1 MNEKE
6 IIKKATEYVNL
17 FGYIQW
23 NELKTINFNNDSSTW
38 IISFSAKQNIIFPE
52 FLCSSEKTINQL
64 EFLNSK
70 DRIQA
75 RIPFIMEVN

>member
-23 NELKTINFNNDSSTW
+23 NELKTINFDNDLSTW
-38 IISFSAKQNIIFPE
+38 IVSFSAKQNDTSDIF
-52 FLCSSEKTINQL
+52 SYTL
-64 EFLNSK
+64 EI
-70 DRIQA
+70 D
-75 RIPFIMEVN
+75 EVSGDISNMQMIDD

>member
-23 NELKTINFNNDSSTW
+23 NELKTINFDNDSSTW
-38 IISFSAKQNIIFPE
+38 IISFSAKQNDTSDIF
-52 FLCSSEKTINQL
+52 SYTL
-64 EFLNSK
+64 EI
-70 DRIQA
+70 D
-75 RIPFIMEVN
+75 EVSGDISNMQMIDD

>member
-23 NELKTINFNNDSSTW
+23 NELKTINFDNDSSTW
-38 IISFSAKQNIIFPE
+38 IVNFSAKQRTSDENYIYKLHLNDISGNISDLQMIE
-52 FLCSSEKTINQL
+52 
-64 EFLNSK
+64 
-70 DRIQA
+70 
-75 RIPFIMEVN
+75 

>member
-23 NELKTINFNNDSSTW
+23 NELKTINFDNDSSTW
-38 IISFSAKQNIIFPE
+38 IISFSAKQNDTSDIFSYTLE
-52 FLCSSEKTINQL
+52 IN
-64 EFLNSK
+64 
-70 DRIQA
+70 
-75 RIPFIMEVN
+75 EVSGDISNMQMIDD

>member
-23 NELKTINFNNDSSTW
+23 NELKTINFDNDSSTW
-38 IISFSAKQNIIFPE
+38 IVSFSAKQNNTSDIF
-52 FLCSSEKTINQL
+52 SYTL
-64 EFLNSK
+64 EI
-70 DRIQA
+70 D
-75 RIPFIMEVN
+75 EVSGDISNMQMIDD